1 MKLIEWINGKTKLN
15 KTTFDEF
22 QNNIK
27 EAAVPTGGT
36 AGQVLAKNT
45 DTDNDVKWVDQTG
58 GITVVDNL
66 TSTSTTDAL
75 SAKQGKVLND
85 KINGTV
91 LYENINGSRYEITL
105 NDSVENY
112 SIIKIFYSN
121 KTDYSST
128 EMYDANNKEICLML
142 SFSIEGLNIA
152 RTIYRNIKITKKQ
165 LKTTTQG
172 YLSMITTGG
181 VDSNISAA
189 ANDIYIH
196 KIIGY
201 N

>member
-27 EAAVPTGGT
+27 SAVVPTGGT
-36 AGQVLAKNT
+36 TGQVLAKSTN
-45 DTDNDVKWVDQTG
+45 TDNDVKWVNQTG

-91 LYENINGSRYEITL
+91 LYENINGSRDEITL

-152 RTIYRNIKITKKQ
+152 RTIYRNIKITKTQ

-181 VDSNISAA
+181 VDSNISA
-189 ANDIYIH
+189 NDIYIH